1 MGRWTSSVQ
10 ELHPSGP
17 FELHSLAVRAPGFA
31 PSSLAI
37 CVDSTNVVNGLAP
50 MIVGPMSCWRHW
62 VSDFVYSIKPS
73 LPPRKMFL
81 PDSSTCAMRVH
92 VSSLGGAVVCFRS
105 IFLFYNTARINNTI
119 DMDGSI
125 VFATWRQ
132 CALPW
137 NTCFL
142 APPSES
148 IPQTASRSVQPFL
161 RSSRQSMPILYIG
174 PPFRK
179 LQKRM
184 NQSRCR
190 LGCGLRWVQESMGC
204 TWRHLANMT
213 KPFMCGGN
221 AAFLSSQFDHLSLLR
236 MQWL

>member
-1 MGRWTSSVQ
+1 M
-10 ELHPSGP
+10 L
-17 FELHSLAVRAPGFA
+17 
-31 PSSLAI
+31 
-37 CVDSTNVVNGLAP
+37 
-50 MIVGPMSCWRHW
+50 
-62 VSDFVYSIKPS
+62 
-73 LPPRKMFL
+73 L

-92 VSSLGGAVVCFRS
+92 VSSLGGAVVCFPS
-105 IFLFYNTARINNTI
+105 IFLFWVLNTDVNTNI
-119 DMDGSI
+119 ILRGLI
-125 VFATWRQ
+125 ILLTWTVQSYSPRG
-132 CALPW
+132 ANVHSHETHASLP
-137 NTCFL
+137 
-142 APPSES
+142 PPSES

-221 AAFLSSQFDHLSLLR
+221 AGLFVKSI
-236 MQWL
+236 